1 MKKILAILL
10 VVVLSMSC
18 IAVFAACKKNQTDS
32 EYILEKKTLVC
43 GITLYEPMN
52 YFNEDGDLIGFD
64 TEFAEAV
71 AKKLGVEAK
80 FQVIKWSSK
89 EIELN
94 SKYID
99 CIWNGFT
106 VNDERKENIEF
117 TQSYLNNS
125 QCVVVKAANLSA
137 YTSNASC
144 KGKKAAVETGS
155 AGESTAKELFKVEN
169 SETLNGEIVPAAAQ
183 TNALTEVLS
192 GSADFAVVDVILANS
207 MVGKGDY
214 AGLAIATAVK
224 LEPEEYA
231 IGFRKG
237 SDMAEKVNKAIDELL
252 ADGTLEKIA
261 KTYGVEGQL
270 IK

>member
-1 MKKILAILL
+1 MKKRIIATILVL
-10 VVVLSMSC
+10 VLVASC
-18 IAVFAACKKNQTDS
+18 IAVFAACSKKTDA
-32 EYILEKKTLVC
+32 EYIMDKGTLVC

-71 AKKLGVEAK
+71 AAKLGIEAK

-106 VNDERKENIEF
+106 VNEERKQNITF

-125 QCVVVKAANLSA
+125 QCVVVKAANLDSYNDVA
-137 YTSNASC
+137 DC
-144 KGKKAAVETGS
+144 KDKRAVAESGS
-155 AGESTAKELFKVEN
+155 AGQTAAEKVLKA
-169 SETLNGEIVPAAAQ
+169 SVTKVAAQ

-192 GSADFAVVDVILANS
+192 GTADFAVVDVILANS

-214 AGLAIATAVK
+214 AALAVATKVA

-237 SDMAEKVNKAIDELL
+237 SDMAEKVNAVIDELI
-252 ADGTLEKIA
+252 ADGTMQKIA
-261 KTYGVEGQL
+261 EKYGVDGQL